1 MRTLV
6 DFLIE
11 KRKREEKYFKN
22 YLSWAKKIK
31 KIAEKELKD
40 AKVFLFGSIL
50 KKKTQANDI
59 DILIISSQFKDPQKR
74 SEFHLKITQKID
86 PRSPFEFHL
95 ITPED
100 YKDWYSH
107 FIKKKIEIK

>member
-22 YLSWAKKIK
+22 YLSWARKIK
-31 KIAEKELKD
+31 KVAEKELED

-59 DILIISSQFKDPQKR
+59 ERAKNILKELESNRD
-74 SEFHLKITQKID
+74 
-86 PRSPFEFHL
+86 
-95 ITPED
+95 
-100 YKDWYSH
+100 
-107 FIKKKIEIK
+107 